1 MAIWEAIVG
10 SEKKRLDGDGALYLL
25 QVHGVGLP
33 PARRLKVRSP
43 QQHGSTDI
51 GYRYDERE
59 MRLAFYFNAKNPA
72 GAVAKRD
79 ELYGFWKA
87 LEATPI
93 QLRYTRDD
101 ASVRQIDCH
110 VTGVV
115 DMPWDPDRNQMGQQD
130 FVVQVEA
137 ANPMWYNP
145 TQQSTSFTEAD
156 NLDWWLA
163 LGTIAADNVLT
174 YVESPAQNA
183 AIAAFTSVANNSP
196 WTVFLRTN
204 AATIPPAGEEAAYI
218 LWSNDYIYLSST
230 AWMFPSGENFFQTWD
245 GGLGP
250 GGAFATG
257 ESDYFAVSN
266 GTLIT
271 WYRNTGSIG
280 ANSST
285 RGIDG
290 SRTDRNTWRGEWWG
304 RAWTPAIP
312 NGAIFNT
319 ALTTTQ
325 RNSLVAAIDG
335 GYAASK
341 TITYTGSFRAFPVIT
356 ILGPIT
362 DPVLTNVSTGED
374 LDFTGI
380 TIAGGD
386 SYTIDCRF
394 GYKTVKNAAGT
405 NKIADLSSGS
415 DLATFHLGADPEVSD
430 GANAFTLTGTGTD
443 SNTQVTVAY
452 YERFVGA

>member
-115 DMPWDPDRNQMGQQD
+115 DMAWDPDRNQMGQQD

-137 ANPMWYNP
+137 ANPMWYSP
-145 TQQSTSFTEAD
+145 VQESTSFTEAD
-156 NLDWWLA
+156 NLDWWLG
-163 LGTIAADNVLT
+163 LGTIDSSE
-174 YVESPAQNA
+174 VEEHVENPAQGQS
-183 AIAAFTSVANNSP
+183 IDGGVAVASSAP
-196 WTVFLRTN
+196 FSIVVRTN
-204 AATIPPAGEEAAYI
+204 ATNLSPNPREYLYHITAENPSYTSAEGVLEIGLNQITGVGIYAYSAFVTGMHVYFITCDGIDTTIYR
-218 LWSNDYIYLSST
+218 DST
-230 AWMFPSGENFFQTWD
+230 Q
-245 GGLGP
+245 L
-250 GGAFATG
+250 ATG
-257 ESDYFAVSN
+257 ISAS
-266 GTLIT
+266 GI
-271 WYRNTGSIG
+271 S
-280 ANSST
+280 ASS
-285 RGIDG
+285 
-290 SRTDRNTWRGEWWG
+290 SVWRAAASGPVFP
-304 RAWTPAIP
+304 WTPAITHGVIY
-312 NGAIFNT
+312 NTFLSISKRT
-319 ALTTTQ
+319 ALISAM
-325 RNSLVAAIDG
+325 NG

-380 TIAGGD
+380 TISGGD

-430 GANAFTLTGTGTD
+430 GNNAFTLTGTGTD